1 MRVAIRVLA
10 LTAIGAAAFGPA
22 VHAQDMTT
30 YTFGGTTIWVGG
42 GVQFLSLPDIRF
54 TEQNG
59 RRQRNSE
66 SDWLDFGGAVGGGI
80 EMALGMWGS

>member
-42 GVQFLSLPDIRF
+42 GVQFLSLPDS
-54 TEQNG
+54 TVVHSGHG
-59 RRQRNSE
+59 R
-66 SDWLDFGGAVGGGI
+66 DTTIGI
-80 EMALGMWGS
+80 ERLTNPFLRGAFPVG